1 MNQYKKKEEKKLEQK
16 KIEKDKLAKEIK
28 ETEQRRMFLMQGQAQ
43 Q

>member
-1 MNQYKKKEEKKLEQK
+1 VQEKRKEKE
-16 KIEKDKLAKEIK
+16 KLAKEIK